1 MQPKVVPLV
10 IRVFLQVEN
19 ILKHVFICY
28 AMLALSII
36 ICFLLNYFMLQ
47 DPGEANELTKIQ
59 LQRHLDETKI
69 IIVSNSSILLY
80 ELIMLSPYL
89 LLGGPGLLLAV

>member
-1 MQPKVVPLV
+1 
-10 IRVFLQVEN
+10 
-19 ILKHVFICY
+19 
-28 AMLALSII
+28 
-36 ICFLLNYFMLQ
+36 MLQ